1 LEALGTFFSEKLN
14 RYSSFIKKKKMFQEN
29 KYPQLIKGGIHTDE
43 RGQISFV
50 NDLKFDAIERFYIIS
65 NSAEKP
71 LRAWQGHKIDNKY
84 FYCMQG
90 VIKVHYVKIDDW
102 ESPSR
107 DLKVESVVLSATE
120 SIIFHIPEG
129 YANAIE
135 SLEVGSKLISF
146 STLPLNRT
154 SEDDVRFESDMW
166 SVKSLG
172 V

>member
-1 LEALGTFFSEKLN
+1 MPKEK
-14 RYSSFIKKKKMFQEN
+14 
-29 KYPQLIKGGIHTDE
+29 KYPQLIKGGIHTDQ

-65 NSAEKP
+65 NSAKNP
-71 LRAWQGHKIDNKY
+71 LRAWHGHKIDNKY
-84 FYCMQG
+84 FYCIKG

-107 DLKVESVVLSATE
+107 NLKVESVVLNAAE
-120 SIIFHIPEG
+120 STIFHIPEG

-135 SLEVGSKLISF
+135 SLEVGSKLMSF
-146 STLPLNRT
+146 STLPLDRI

-166 SVKSLG
+166 SVKSLK

>member
-1 LEALGTFFSEKLN
+1 MPK
-14 RYSSFIKKKKMFQEN
+14 EN
-29 KYPQLIKGGIHTDE
+29 KYPELIKGGIHTDH

-50 NDLKFDAIERFYIIS
+50 NDMKFDAIKRFYIIS
-65 NSAEKP
+65 NSAENP

-84 FYCMQG
+84 FYCIQG
-90 VIKVHYVKIDDW
+90 VLKVHFVKIDNWD
-102 ESPSR
+102 SPSKG
-107 DLKVESVVLSATE
+107 LKVESVLLSATE
-120 SIIFHIPEG
+120 SNVLHIPEG

-146 STLPLNRT
+146 STLPLDRT

-166 SVKSLG
+166 SVIGLD